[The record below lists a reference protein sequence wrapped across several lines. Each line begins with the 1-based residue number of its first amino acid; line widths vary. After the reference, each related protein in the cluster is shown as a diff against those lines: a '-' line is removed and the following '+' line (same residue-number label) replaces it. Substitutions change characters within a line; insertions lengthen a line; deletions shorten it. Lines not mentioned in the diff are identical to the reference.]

1 MSTPTLIPHTDS
13 FSLVTTPMDA
23 TLFYSAEPGCEHP
36 LHFAANGHTSPRH
49 AAGGE
54 TYVRFVADCGHINPG
69 IKVVCGKW
77 IEYVTAHQATIP
89 CIVCNRT
96 YPTKD
101 AVKIVGL
108 VTDYHH

>member
-1 MSTPTLIPHTDS
+1 
-13 FSLVTTPMDA
+13 MDA
-23 TLFYSAEPGCEHP
+23 TLFSGAEHGCEHP
-36 LHFAANGHTSPRH
+36 LHFAANGHTAPRH

-54 TYVRFVADCGHINPG
+54 TYVRFFATECGHLNTS

-77 IEYVTAHQATIP
+77 IEYVMAQETAP
-89 CIVCNRT
+89 CIVCNRP
-96 YPTKD
+96 YKIKD